1 MLRSSLRTSC
11 VLALSISLAG
21 VVAGCGDLI
30 IPAQAD
36 GGNETD
42 GAPLEDGGGT
52 TDGGATDAPGTLD
65 ASDGG
70 LDCADAAAGHP
81 TQLGCTGLYS
91 DWGKRTISSDAK
103 PFDPGLH
110 LWSDG
115 AEKFRYVYLPPAT
128 KIDTTDLNEWKFPVG
143 TKFWKEF
150 RLLGKKVETRFL
162 WKIAPQTWFRT
173 TYEWS
178 DDETTATEVV
188 GGRTNVRG
196 IGYEIPSTDVC
207 ASCHAGRTDF
217 ILGFE
222 LVSLAQSTSAGLN
235 LAALKTQALLTNAP
249 TNTPV
254 LPTLTSTDTLTP
266 AAFGFLHSNCGTA
279 CHNRSP
285 SSFAGATGLFMR
297 LEVDATGALPSDA
310 KLTDTYKTSVG
321 VTSNFTP
328 IGLPAG
334 SFMRVRPHDPST
346 SAIPYRDGRRDGV
359 VQMPPL
365 ASHLVDFD
373 DVKRVIDWINS
384 LP

>member
-1 MLRSSLRTSC
+1 MPRSTLRPFGAL
-11 VLALSISLAG
+11 VVALSLVGA
-21 VVAGCGDLI
+21 VAACGDLI
-30 IPAQAD
+30 IPAQPD
-36 GGNETD
+36 GGDTD
-42 GAPLEDGGGT
+42 AASADDGGGT
-52 TDGGATDAPGTLD
+52 VDSGPADAPTAVD

-70 LDCADAAAGHP
+70 LDCASAAAGHP

-91 DWGKRTISSDAK
+91 DWTKRTISSDVV

-115 AEKFRYVYLPPAT
+115 AEKFRYIYLPPAT

-143 TKFWKEF
+143 TKVWKEF

-162 WKIAPQTWFRT
+162 WKIAPGTWFRT

-178 DDETTATEVV
+178 DDEATATELV

-207 ASCHAGRTDF
+207 ASCHAGRVDF
-217 ILGFE
+217 LLGFE
-222 LVSLAQSTSAGLN
+222 LVSLASSQSAGLN
-235 LAALKTQALLTNAP
+235 LAALKTQGLLTNPP
-249 TNTPV
+249 TATPV
-254 LPTLTSTDTLTP
+254 LPTLTSNDTLTP

-279 CHNRSP
+279 CHNKSP
-285 SSFAGATGLFMR
+285 SAFAGATGLFMR

-310 KLTDTYKTSVG
+310 KLTDTYKTAVG
-321 VTSNFTP
+321 VVSNFTP
-328 IGLPAG
+328 IGQPAG
-334 SFMRVRPHDPST
+334 SFMRIRPHDPST

-359 VQMPPL
+359 VQMPPI

-373 DVKRVIDWINS
+373 DVKKVIDWINS